1 MSKINAIGVIS
12 KQLNDLF
19 TTSTI
24 VLSVMLIFCVI
35 YYKTKRAKIVK
46 LIDKIPG
53 PASLPLLGN
62 AVEMNVDHD
71 ELFMRMTGAQR
82 LWGNR
87 IGINRAWQ
95 GVSPYVMLFHPQ
107 TVEPILNT
115 SKYIDKSQDYDYLK
129 PWLGTGLLTSFG
141 RKWHSRRKILTPAF
155 HFKILDDFIDV
166 FNEQSLILSK
176 KLESEINN
184 DSFNIF
190 PYVTLCTLDI
200 VCETAMGRCINAQS
214 NSESDYVKAV
224 YGIGEII
231 QNRQS
236 KLWLQWNSVFR
247 LTKNYYIHKKF
258 INTLHGFSNKVI
270 EERRRE
276 VTSNKYNNNSNNN
289 NHNNNK
295 NNNNHNNNSNNN
307 NNNTNNN
314 NNDDNNINNNNNNNN
329 NNSEDYFGKK
339 KRLAFLDLLIE
350 ASNEGTVLTKEDIRE
365 EVDTFMFEG
374 HDTTSAAISWTLFLL
389 GSHPE
394 IQDKVVKELDQIFGS
409 NRECPATMKNL
420 LDMKYLE
427 NCIKDALRLYPSV
440 PMMARSVTEDVIIG
454 NYTVPAGTTALIM
467 TYMLHRNPTI
477 FNKPEQ
483 FNPDNFLPENCHGRH
498 PFSYIPFSAGPR
510 NCIGQKFAILEEKAV
525 LSKILRTYKI
535 EAVDRR
541 EDLTLLGELI
551 LRPKDGLKIRITK
564 RI

>member
-1 MSKINAIGVIS
+1 MLKTSILS
-12 KQLNDLF
+12 QLF
-19 TTSTI
+19 TYFSASTI
-24 VLSVMLIFCVI
+24 ILSVIVLLCVI
-35 YYKTKRAKIVK
+35 YYKQRRERIIK

-53 PASLPLLGN
+53 PASLPFVGN
-62 AVEMNVDHD
+62 AIEMNVDHD

-87 IGINRAWQ
+87 LGMNRAWQ
-95 GVSPYVMLFHPQ
+95 GMSPYVMLFHPE

-115 SKYIDKSQDYDYLK
+115 SKHIDKSQDYDYLK

-166 FNEQSLILSK
+166 FNEQSLILAN
-176 KLESEINN
+176 KLDKEVNN
-184 DSFNIF
+184 SFNIF

-231 QNRQS
+231 QNRQA
-236 KLWLQWNSVFR
+236 KLWLQWNSIFR
-247 LTKNYYIHKKF
+247 LTKLYHLHKKY
-258 INTLHGFSNKVI
+258 INILHGFSNKVI
-270 EERRRE
+270 QERRKE
-276 VTSNKYNNNSNNN
+276 IQT
-289 NHNNNK
+289 
-295 NNNNHNNNSNNN
+295 
-307 NNNTNNN
+307 
-314 NNDDNNINNNNNNNN
+314 DNNFNN
-329 NNSEDYFGKK
+329 K

-350 ASNEGTVLTKEDIRE
+350 ASKDGTVLGDEDIRE

-394 IQDKVVKELDQIFGS
+394 IQNRVVEELDQIFD
-409 NRECPATMKNL
+409 NDRECPATMKNL

-427 NCIKDALRLYPSV
+427 CCIKDALRLYPSV
-440 PMMARSVTEDVIIG
+440 PMMARSVTEDVEIG
-454 NYTVPAGTTALIM
+454 NHTIPAGTTALIM
-467 TYMLHRNPTI
+467 TYMLHRNPSV
-477 FNKPEQ
+477 FPKPEQ
-483 FNPDNFLPENCHGRH
+483 FNPDNFLPENCIGRH

-525 LSKILRTYKI
+525 ISKILRTYKI

-551 LRPKDGLKIRITK
+551 LRPKDGLKVRITK